1 MQLRERAKQI
11 AFELGRG
18 LLTFLRGPRRL
29 LESSRLLDA
38 LAYGLASIFVL
49 MPISFIGM
57 GLNWAL
63 ASESTW
69 FALTVVVVSA
79 MLLLLFAALMT
90 NEQFLKDIQ
99 LQGIRWPSLLS
110 IALAWL
116 AVIVFGGL
124 SCGFERVGIVKI
136 QPSVPFA
143 DGCATRYADLYLWHL
158 FDSIPGIKFAETVGW
173 VQRYSYSDNLSGWL
187 LLSFKVLVIVSVIG
201 SFVVCG
207 RLRRETATATNASNQ
222 PANKSDASYETLA
235 K

>member
-1 MQLRERAKQI
+1 MQLRARAKQI
-11 AFELGRG
+11 TSELGRG
-18 LLTFLRGPRRL
+18 LLDFLRGLRRL
-29 LESSRLLDA
+29 LEASRLLDA
-38 LAYGLASIFVL
+38 VAYGLASVFVL
-49 MPISFIGM
+49 MPIAFIGQ

-63 ASESTW
+63 ASKSTW
-69 FALTVVVVSA
+69 FALTVVGISA
-79 MLLLLFAALMT
+79 ALLLLFAALMT

-116 AVIVFGGL
+116 AVVVFGGL
-124 SCGFERVGIVKI
+124 SCGFERLGIVNI

-173 VQRYSYSDNLSGWL
+173 AQRYKYSDNLSGWL
-187 LLSFKVLVIVSVIG
+187 LVSFKVLVIVSVIG

-207 RLRRETATATNASNQ
+207 RLRREVATATAASSE
-222 PANKSDASYETLA
+222 PANNSDA
-235 K
+235 

>member
-1 MQLRERAKQI
+1 MQLRARSKQI
-11 AFELGRG
+11 ASELGRG
-18 LLTFLRGPRRL
+18 LLTFLRGLRGV
-29 LESSRLLDA
+29 LEASRLLVA
-38 LAYGLASIFVL
+38 LAYGLASLFVL
-49 MPISFIGM
+49 MPISFVGL

-63 ASESTW
+63 ARESTW
-69 FALTVVVVSA
+69 FALAAVGFST

-116 AVIVFGGL
+116 AVVVFGGL

-158 FDSIPGIKFAETVGW
+158 FDSIPGIKFPETVGW
-173 VQRYSYSDNLSGWL
+173 VQRYSYLDNLSGWL
-187 LLSFKVLVIVSVIG
+187 VLSFKVLVIVSVIG

-207 RLRRETATATNASNQ
+207 RLRREASTATNASSQ
-222 PANKSDASYETLA
+222 PANKTNA
-235 K
+235 